1 MLNEP
6 LFQFFIKVFSK
17 SLELILWQVINE
29 SKRGF
34 CTFFKINCAIVWS
47 MHNKMLVFFFSN
59 TSLYNL
65 CIEKRSWPRKLYIKN
80 ASPYLVACMKI
91 FTITNKG
98 FKPLKLHIISL
109 MLLLCL
115 RLCTY
120 PFLCSSPNVHPH
132 HGFPPTRLWD

>member
-17 SLELILWQVINE
+17 SLKLILWQVINE
-29 SKRGF
+29 SKSSRSIVQFYGP
-34 CTFFKINCAIVWS
+34 CT
-47 MHNKMLVFFFSN
+47 NKMLVFFFSN

-65 CIEKRSWPRKLYIKN
+65 CIEKRSWTRKLYIKN
-80 ASPYLVACMKI
+80 ASPYLVACMKN

-98 FKPLKLHIISL
+98 FKLLKLHIIPL
-109 MLLLCL
+109 MLFLCL

-120 PFLCSSPNVHPH
+120 PFLCSSPNVHAH
-132 HGFPPTRLWD
+132 HGFLPTRLCN